1 MWLCWLGWK
10 CVDSVHLCELIYMY
24 CILLY
29 CFCTLAYAFFFRDF
43 FFFFSASPTQFLSF
57 FALNLDLCACDTPR
71 QNELKIADGSIHDW
85 LTNSML
91 LLVCLL
97 YKQIY
102 FALQIIFCKRV
113 VCVCVC
119 VSIYFWML
127 LLPTN
132 KYNIVFQFGWRRLFS
147 YSIGNP
153 FCFSSKIHSTYGY
166 RFNDLLHCP
175 FRKVQLVLAQRQFYF
190 NTAIISSDW
199 KEVYIIL
206 VIIYEAVAFRLK
218 TCPFY
223 RSESIRPFQWVSMK
237 IRANT

>member
-1 MWLCWLGWK
+1 MCLCWLGWK

-113 VCVCVC
+113 VCVCVYR
-119 VSIYFWML
+119 SIFECSFCQ
-127 LLPTN
+127 PINT
-132 KYNIVFQFGWRRLFS
+132 ILFFIS
-147 YSIGNP
+147 VEGVYSHTP
-153 FCFSSKIHSTYGY
+153 LETRS
-166 RFNDLLHCP
+166 
-175 FRKVQLVLAQRQFYF
+175 V
-190 NTAIISSDW
+190 
-199 KEVYIIL
+199 
-206 VIIYEAVAFRLK
+206 FRLK
-218 TCPFY
+218 FIQHTG
-223 RSESIRPFQWVSMK
+223 IVSMIYYIVLFGRFNWFWRSGNFILILPSSAVIERK
-237 IRANT
+237 FI